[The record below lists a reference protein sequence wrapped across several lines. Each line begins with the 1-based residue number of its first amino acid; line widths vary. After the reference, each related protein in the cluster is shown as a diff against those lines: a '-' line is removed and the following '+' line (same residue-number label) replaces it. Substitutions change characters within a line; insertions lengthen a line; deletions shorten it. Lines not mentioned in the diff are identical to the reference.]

1 MARSGGPFFCGKPRA
16 IKRTNRKYGTMF
28 RWEVDNTVFIE
39 DQRTLEAAMST
50 NPQTQKALQ
59 ALVRQ
64 CILEA
69 RRAVI
74 MNIKFNNG
82 DPKESRRAVRSTVYR
97 KLLGGNLNILNSK
110 KAHGI
115 NPYQT
120 PRRSQGNKRG
130 GNRMLRSGRTQ
141 QILDY
146 APQDRGFILRF
157 VDSGTK
163 QRFVGFRNERKANR
177 NRYIETKQRWDAGGT
192 RTGNRGAIA
201 ARGFFQRYGEN
212 AMNYAAERLA
222 AMIEKELGNT
232 LDKN

>member
-1 MARSGGPFFCGKPRA
+1 
-16 IKRTNRKYGTMF
+16 MF

-74 MNIKFNNG
+74 MNIKFGNG
-82 DPKESRRAVRSTVYR
+82 DPNDSRRAIRSTVYR
-97 KLLGGNLNILNSK
+97 KVLGGNLNILNSK
-110 KAHGI
+110 KAHGT
-115 NPYQT
+115 NPHQT
-120 PRRSQGNKRG
+120 PRHSQGRKRG
-130 GNRMLRSGRTQ
+130 GNRMPRGERTQ
-141 QILDY
+141 QILNY
-146 APQDRGFILRF
+146 APLDRGFILRF

-192 RTGNRGAIA
+192 HTGNRGAIA

-212 AMNYAAERLA
+212 AMHYAAERLA
-222 AMIEKELGNT
+222 EMIEKELGNT